1 VFAALAISR
10 HLQDATATS
19 IKKLVQTLRPL
30 RSIVISIG
38 EHTITADPTITTD
51 ARAILDR
58 LPPITLGH

>member
-1 VFAALAISR
+1 MFAALAISR

-38 EHTITADPTITTD
+38 EHTITADRWIQ
-51 ARAILDR
+51 ARAR
-58 LPPITLGH
+58 ERM